1 MNIEITD
8 HAHAETFC
16 NLFQHIKLFT
26 EHVNITFDQDKMFL
40 QTMDSSRVSIF
51 EIYLPS
57 EWFNVYTCDNN
68 EPINIGINANI
79 LFKVLNTRD
88 KAQNI
93 QIIFDNDHSDKIY
106 IHFTGD
112 DKKIFDRHFELPLID
127 LDVELMNIPEFNSD
141 ADITLPS
148 IKFAEIINQLQIFG
162 DTIEFLCN
170 EEKIQLSSI
179 SSESGKMTADIDI
192 DELNSYSINEDET
205 MKISFSLSKLHSICM
220 YSKIS
225 KEVAVLLTNDYPMQ
239 ITYNL
244 DMDDAKMVFYLAPKI
259 DE

>member
-93 QIIFDNDHSDKIY
+93 QIVFDNEHSDKIY

-127 LDVELMNIPEFNSD
+127 LDVEIMNIPEFNSD

-179 SSESGKMTADIDI
+179 SSESGKMSADIDI

-225 KEVAVLLTNDYPMQ
+225 KEVEVLLTNDYPMQ

-244 DMDDAKMVFYLAPKI
+244 NMDDAKMVFYLAPKI